1 MEKIELSAREL
12 IAAAKIAKQ
21 KANEGKT
28 ALQCV
33 HIEAK
38 GTELKIS
45 ATDSYIAVR
54 YTHPI
59 ESDAEFS
66 LNVDGAAISKN
77 MKVSDAVFCD
87 GEGIR
92 FGACSLGHVEAKY
105 PALDPILE
113 REPKAL
119 GYSAFDP
126 DLMALIL
133 NAFKGSE
140 SHRNGSNL
148 FGCLSSVDKE
158 GDYLTASV
166 FESDDGCFRALLMPK
181 NCRRE
186 IQSFFNKRLA
196 GAARP
201 EAPKDQKKAPKEQT
215 GESTK
220 EQAPEKREA
229 VKAYDVTPKKAAKAG
244 KEPKEKAPKVSGDP
258 AKEPAEET
266 APEAPKEQKA
276 ETPEDM
282 PAKVRALAESN
293 GLELKETSLCLWV
306 SGDTKAHKDELKAC
320 GCRWSKKR
328 SAWYYRFDA

>member
-54 YTHPI
+54 YIHPI

-77 MKVSDAVFCD
+77 MKASDAVFCD

-140 SHRNGSNL
+140 SHRNGSSL

-158 GDYLTASV
+158 GDHLTASV

-186 IQSFFNKRLA
+186 IQSFNKRIS

-201 EAPKDQKKAPKEQT
+201 EAPKEQKKET
-215 GESTK
+215 HK

-229 VKAYDVTPKKAAKAG
+229 VKAYDVTPKKTAKAD
-244 KEPKEKAPKVSGDP
+244 KEPEEKAPKAEKETAPKVSKDP
-258 AKEPAEET
+258 VENSPKET

-328 SAWYYRFDA
+328 SAWYYRFAA

>member
-1 MEKIELSAREL
+1 MEKFELSAREL

-21 KANEGKT
+21 KTNEGKT

-38 GTELKIS
+38 GTELRIS

-54 YTHPI
+54 YIHPI
-59 ESDAEFS
+59 ESDVKFS
-66 LNVDGAAISKN
+66 LNIDGTAISKN

-87 GEGIR
+87 GDGIQ
-92 FGACSLGHVEAKY
+92 FGACSLGHVEAKF

-126 DLMALIL
+126 DLMSLVMG
-133 NAFKGSE
+133 AFKGSD
-140 SHRNGSNL
+140 SYRDGSNL
-148 FGCLSSVDKE
+148 FGCLSSVNKE
-158 GDYLTASV
+158 GDLLTASV

-186 IQSFFNKRLA
+186 IQSLDKRLA
-196 GAARP
+196 GATRP
-201 EAPKDQKKAPKEQT
+201 KEPKKETPKEQAP
-215 GESTK
+215 EAAK
-220 EQAPEKREA
+220 EQDPEKREA
-229 VKAYDVTPKKAAKAG
+229 VKAYDVTPKKAEKTD
-244 KEPKEKAPKVSGDP
+244 KEPEKKAPK
-258 AKEPAEET
+258 AEKET
-266 APEAPKEQKA
+266 APEAPKEQEA

-282 PAKVRALAESN
+282 PAKVRALAETN

-328 SAWYYRFDA
+328 SAWYYRFAA